1 MGFEPPPC
9 EFIYQKKAVWVLI
22 HSATFNSTFLIGYL
36 TVIKYSLLF
45 TDMNENFRVYSFI
58 SASIPTHPFKR
69 ISRYLK
75 VQKHVNK
82 HCRDNSPFSSPSE
95 RSQHIKA
102 VRMNFAWLSM
112 FTLDH
117 ENIMSNMSL
126 SPV

>member
-1 MGFEPPPC
+1 MSKWDSNHPQPC

-45 TDMNENFRVYSFI
+45 TDMNENFRVYSFF

-82 HCRDNSPFSSPSE
+82 HCRDYRIYFICTE
-95 RSQHIKA
+95 QQQQQQQHQQQQQK
-102 VRMNFAWLSM
+102 
-112 FTLDH
+112 
-117 ENIMSNMSL
+117 
-126 SPV
+126 